1 MRVAVS
7 ALASGVLVAG
17 LAVAS
22 VAVGT
27 VPASAFSWTCE
38 YTMDCAQPS
47 AAASAVQSTQIYA
60 GLRWNFGVQKPAL
73 VTGVRFTNTS
83 VSGLVLGAKLDAA
96 FTLGGDSFAPVVR
109 LLGVGGST
117 LVQGEAGFGIDTATM
132 SPLFAGGIQFPYAS
146 FGANISPKGYI
157 APYVE
162 LNALSA
168 PPSSGNGAATCPSDH
183 PYQLIEVSG
192 GFGDYQFDG
201 STSPVAVD
209 SSYVRDGKACVFAG
223 LVG

>member
-27 VPASAFSWTCE
+27 VPAAAFSWTCG

-183 PYQLIEVSG
+183 DYQLVAVSG
-192 GFGDYQFDG
+192 GFGDYQFGG

-209 SSYVRDGKACVFAG
+209 SSYVRDGKACVFAAPS
-223 LVG
+223 